1 MMEFQ
6 IGDKVRFR
14 STISPMN
21 GMIAT
26 VVKVPDE
33 GYEFLSPYYGLDFGI
48 ETGRTHN
55 IQGLLP
61 GPTGWIV
68 NEEHASVL
76 MELVQRR
83 EEMEFRVGDLVEVFC
98 EDGDCNL
105 DRVEQGMVGTVIQ
118 TDSDGTVLV
127 SFEGFDGHTTDE
139 MDAWW
144 VWKRHLKPAT
154 TIEKSKK
161 GDDGMT
167 EIEKLS
173 REALD
178 EIYHVMWSR
187 GGDEVDYIEAV
198 EAIIARY
205 NSDVEQIKIKEELAK
220 RPFQVGDI
228 ITGIEGHHYLYT
240 TEDAIMQVVEVFP
253 KSEDYPYEEIRVK
266 ILRHKTLPSQEGSEY
281 EVEEKYFR
289 EVE

>member
-1 MMEFQ
+1 MEFQ
-6 IGDKVRFR
+6 IGDKVKFR

-33 GYEFLSPYYGLDFGI
+33 GYESLSAYYGLDFGI
-48 ETGRTHN
+48 ETERTHN

-61 GPTGWIV
+61 RPTGWIV

-76 MELVQRR
+76 MELVEGGQ
-83 EEMEFRVGDLVEVFC
+83 EMEFRVGDLVEVFYGDENYDSDC
-98 EDGDCNL
+98 EL
-105 DRVEQGMVGTVIQ
+105 EQGMVGTVIQ
-118 TDSDGTVLV
+118 SDSDGTALV

-139 MDAWW
+139 KDAWW
-144 VWKRHLKPAT
+144 VCKKHLRPAT

-173 REALD
+173 RKALAD
-178 EIYHVMWSR
+178 IYEIVGL
-187 GGDEVDYIEAV
+187 GGDDDVDDVKAIES
-198 EAIIARY
+198 IIARY
-205 NSDVEQIKIKEELAK
+205 NSDVEQIKIEEELTK

-228 ITGIEGHHYLYT
+228 ITGIEGHHYAYT

-253 KSEDYPYEEIRVK
+253 NEEIRVK
-266 ILRHKTLPSQEGSEY
+266 ILRHKLRPDLEGE
-281 EVEEKYFR
+281 EFDVDEKYFR

>member
-1 MMEFQ
+1 
-6 IGDKVRFR
+6 
-14 STISPMN
+14 
-21 GMIAT
+21 
-26 VVKVPDE
+26 
-33 GYEFLSPYYGLDFGI
+33 
-48 ETGRTHN
+48 
-55 IQGLLP
+55 
-61 GPTGWIV
+61 
-68 NEEHASVL
+68 
-76 MELVQRR
+76 
-83 EEMEFRVGDLVEVFC
+83 MEFRVGDLVEVFC

-118 TDSDGTVLV
+118 NNSDGTVLV

-144 VWKRHLKPAT
+144 VWKRHLRPAT

-173 REALD
+173 RKALAD
-178 EIYHVMWSR
+178 IYEIVGL
-187 GGDEVDYIEAV
+187 GGDDDVDDVKAIES
-198 EAIIARY
+198 IIARY
-205 NSDVEQIKIKEELAK
+205 NSDVEQIKIEEELTK

-228 ITGIEGHHYLYT
+228 ITGIEGHHYAYT

-253 KSEDYPYEEIRVK
+253 NEEIRVK
-266 ILRHKTLPSQEGSEY
+266 ILRHKLRPDLEGE
-281 EVEEKYFR
+281 EFDVDEKYFR

>member
-1 MMEFQ
+1 MEFQ
-6 IGDKVRFR
+6 IGDKVKFR

-48 ETGRTHN
+48 ENGRTHT
-55 IQGLLP
+55 IEGLLP
-61 GPTGWIV
+61 RPTGWIV

-154 TIEKSKK
+154 SIEKSKK
-161 GDDGMT
+161 GVDGMT
-167 EIEKLS
+167 EIKKLT

-178 EIYHVMWSR
+178 EIWEIVRFSE
-187 GGDEVDYIEAV
+187 DDDVDDVKAIES
-198 EAIIARY
+198 IIARY
-205 NSDVEQIKIKEELAK
+205 NSDVEQIKLEEEFAK

-228 ITGIEGHHYLYT
+228 VTGIEGHHYAYT
-240 TEDAIMQVVEVFP
+240 TEDAIMQVVEVLP
-253 KSEDYPYEEIRVK
+253 KHEDFPYEEIRVK
-266 ILRHKTLPSQEGSEY
+266 ILRHKLLPSFEGEEY
-281 EVEEKYFR
+281 EVDEKYFR

>member
-6 IGDKVRFR
+6 IGDKVKFR

-61 GPTGWIV
+61 RPTGWIV
-68 NEEHASVL
+68 NEEHACVL
-76 MELVQRR
+76 MELVEGGQ
-83 EEMEFRVGDLVEVFC
+83 EMEFRVGDLVEVFYGDENYDSDC
-98 EDGDCNL
+98 EP
-105 DRVEQGMVGTVIQ
+105 EQGMVGTVIQ
-118 TDSDGTVLV
+118 SDSDGTALV

-139 MDAWW
+139 KDAWW
-144 VWKRHLKPAT
+144 VCKKHLRPAT

-173 REALD
+173 RKALAD
-178 EIYHVMWSR
+178 IYEIVGL
-187 GGDEVDYIEAV
+187 GGDDDVDDVKAIES
-198 EAIIARY
+198 IIARY
-205 NSDVEQIKIKEELAK
+205 NSDVEQIKIEEELTK

-228 ITGIEGHHYLYT
+228 ITGIEGHHYAYT

-253 KSEDYPYEEIRVK
+253 NEEIRVK
-266 ILRHKTLPSQEGSEY
+266 ILRHKLRPDLEGE
-281 EVEEKYFR
+281 EFDVDEKYFR